1 MPALSFSELGN
12 SKVLPH
18 DKVTSTGGNSADYE
32 SKQVG
37 GKKRKQSNKSVSKKA
52 KKAKKAKR
60 TQSKKTSS
68 VRKTLLSRL
77 KFW

>member
-12 SKVLPH
+12 SKVLP
-18 DKVTSTGGNSADYE
+18 DVKVASTGGNSADYG

-37 GKKRKQSNKSVSKKA
+37 GKKRKQSKKSVSKKA
-52 KKAKKAKR
+52 KKAKR
-60 TQSKKTSS
+60 SKSNKKSS
-68 VRKTLLSRL
+68 MRKSLISRL

>member
-12 SKVLPH
+12 SKVLP
-18 DKVTSTGGNSADYE
+18 DVKVTSTGGNSADYV

-37 GKKRKQSNKSVSKKA
+37 GKKRKQSKKAVSKKA
-52 KKAKKAKR
+52 KRSK
-60 TQSKKTSS
+60 SKKNSS
-68 VRKTLLSRL
+68 MRKSVISKL

>member
-12 SKVLPH
+12 SKVLPD
-18 DKVTSTGGNSADYE
+18 DKVTSTGGNSADYG

-37 GKKRKQSNKSVSKKA
+37 GKKRKQSKKSVSKKA
-52 KKAKKAKR
+52 KKAKRSK
-60 TQSKKTSS
+60 SKKNSS
-68 VRKTLLSRL
+68 MRKSLISRL

>member
-12 SKVLPH
+12 SKVLP
-18 DKVTSTGGNSADYE
+18 DVKVASTGGNSADYG

-37 GKKRKQSNKSVSKKA
+37 GKKRKQSKKSVSKKA
-52 KKAKKAKR
+52 KKAKH

>member
-1 MPALSFSELGN
+1 MPALSFSEVETA
-12 SKVLPH
+12 KVLP
-18 DKVTSTGGNSADYE
+18 DVKVASTGGNSDDSG

-52 KKAKKAKR
+52 KKAKR
-60 TQSKKTSS
+60 SISKKSS
-68 VRKTLLSRL
+68 SMRKSLISRL

>member
-12 SKVLPH
+12 SKVLP
-18 DKVTSTGGNSADYE
+18 DTKVTSTGGNSADYG

-37 GKKRKQSNKSVSKKA
+37 GKKRKQSKKSVSKKA
-52 KKAKKAKR
+52 KKAKH

>member
-52 KKAKKAKR
+52 KKAKR

>member
-1 MPALSFSELGN
+1 MPALSFSEIETA
-12 SKVLPH
+12 KVLP
-18 DKVTSTGGNSADYE
+18 DVKVASTGGNSADYG

-37 GKKRKQSNKSVSKKA
+37 GKKRKQSKKSSS

-60 TQSKKTSS
+60 TKSKKNSS
-68 VRKTLLSRL
+68 MRKSLISRL

>member
-12 SKVLPH
+12 SKVLP
-18 DKVTSTGGNSADYE
+18 DVKVTSTGGNSADYG

-37 GKKRKQSNKSVSKKA
+37 GKKRKHSKKNVSKTA
-52 KKAKKAKR
+52 KKTKR
-60 TQSKKTSS
+60 SKSKKNSS
-68 VRKTLLSRL
+68 MRKSLISRL